1 MRDRRK
7 SIEGGRSRGF
17 TLVEI
22 LTVIAIVTILAAV
35 GGVAVSKVR
44 SAAHRTQCAANMRQI
59 AVAMLTYAGEHRG
72 QLPVPIDTSA
82 TELDGRTWDAAIR
95 PYFDVKLTAT
105 GKTLSPTPT
114 LWCAS
119 DPRPLIV
126 DAPANNWA
134 RSYSVPRYPGST
146 SWVNGLG
153 VFGTVDGVYTS
164 RRLAEIGSP
173 PKALLL
179 VELSTN
185 TAGAITNN
193 YQFKGGY
200 AITDYGGAGS
210 AGKIDGSYYHGSLMN
225 YAFADGHVESLP
237 PSKITLANFK
247 M

>member
-1 MRDRRK
+1 MNNWK
-7 SIEGGRSRGF
+7 QGIGTGRSRGF

-22 LTVIAIVTILAAV
+22 LTVIAIVAILAAL
-35 GGVAVSKVR
+35 GGVALSKTR

-72 QLPVPIDTSA
+72 QLPAPIDTSA
-82 TELDGRTWDAAIR
+82 TEVAGRTWDAAIR

-119 DPRPLIV
+119 DPRPLVV
-126 DAPANNWA
+126 DATASNWA
-134 RSYSVPRYPGST
+134 RSYAVPRYPGSS
-146 SWVNGLG
+146 SWANGLG
-153 VFGTVDGVYTS
+153 VFGTADGVYTS
-164 RRLAEIGSP
+164 RRLVEIGSP
-173 PKALLL
+173 SKALLL

-185 TAGAITNN
+185 TAGVETAN

-200 AITDYGGAGS
+200 AITDYGGGGS
-210 AGKIDGSYYHGSLMN
+210 SGKIDGSYYHGDLMN

-237 PSKITLANFK
+237 PSKITIANFR